1 MVSILRPASSFQ
13 ERGAP
18 PFTHEDSAAQRGFM
32 SPRAAQL
39 GTGRARFGLGLV
51 PSQAQAPSSAVGT
64 FLSVA
69 VCQQSLQATSRLG
82 GDIADRVIGCSWLC
96 GVAD

>member
-13 ERGAP
+13 KRGAP
-18 PFTHEDSAAQRGFM
+18 A

-51 PSQAQAPSSAVGT
+51 SSQAQAPSSAVGT